1 MNHLRLINVIDV
13 ESLQD
18 LRLDEMSNASLI
30 LNMVEKSS
38 SIFHSASDIMKKSES
53 LTRIHNAHAT
63 MTKNNGRSSSVP
75 TLSKLPKRGTAAIA
89 KNNKPARGVL

>member
-63 MTKNNGRSSSVP
+63 MTKNNGRSSSVLKRKHDPSIP
-75 TLSKLPKRGTAAIA
+75 TIKKILM
-89 KNNKPARGVL
+89 KN